1 MTYNAHMRSLTV
13 VAWCGFITAVL
24 PFLAIPSAYK
34 LPVYVALGAVAS
46 VLSIVTRL
54 RYLHFMEEHEAMRS
68 ELSVQS
74 GYPLE
79 YPAEPLTE
87 ESNA

>member
-13 VAWCGFITAVL
+13 VAWCGFITALL
-24 PFLAIPSAYK
+24 PFLAVPMAYK
-34 LPVYVALGAVAS
+34 LPVYVILGAAAC

-54 RYLHFMEEHEAMRS
+54 RYLHFMEEHEAMRR
-68 ELSVQS
+68 ELGMPHQ
-74 GYPLE
+74 YPLE
-79 YPAEPLTE
+79 YPTESLTE